1 MGIEHIRVGD
11 YYIPN
16 LTLPEE
22 SRPIGEWGRM
32 HREYL
37 ILILNKSI

>member
-22 SRPIGEWGRM
+22 SRPISKWHAICQGYFCLPHFW
-32 HREYL
+32 
-37 ILILNKSI
+37 